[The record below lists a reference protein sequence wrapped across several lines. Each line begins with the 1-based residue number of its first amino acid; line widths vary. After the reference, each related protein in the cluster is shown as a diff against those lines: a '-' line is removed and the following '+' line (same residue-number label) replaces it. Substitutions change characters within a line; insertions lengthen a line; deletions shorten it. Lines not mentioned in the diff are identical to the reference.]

1 MSDRKCWISAF
12 ILYESPQITYIWT
25 WLLFCTSAPHQTP
38 WLDRHQSWGDPI
50 NGSELGAGETAYT
63 GVPLNPLFNV
73 NGRAE
78 LRLESCLRQARSPRP
93 APDYHTKRVTIPY
106 NMLSLKLL
114 TLPPTIKRAVMLRRW
129 HLTGFWSLRSYWVY
143 KCVIFLHFVVI
154 VLFCFCNCT

>member
-12 ILYESPQITYIWT
+12 ILYESPQITYIYELGCCSVPPRHIKPHDWT
-25 WLLFCTSAPHQTP
+25 GIRA
-38 WLDRHQSWGDPI
+38 GANPI

-106 NMLSLKLL
+106 NMLSLK
-114 TLPPTIKRAVMLRRW
+114 R
-129 HLTGFWSLRSYWVY
+129 
-143 KCVIFLHFVVI
+143 
-154 VLFCFCNCT
+154 